1 MARATDAASLDV
13 HVRAQGRVSA
23 AQRDRAVEKLR
34 AACAAAPRPVLAAR
48 LTLAVE
54 ENPSL
59 ERPATAR
66 AAIDVSGRPVRA
78 HVARPTLD
86 EAVDLLVARIRRNLV
101 RLAERREDAAH
112 APPSW
117 EPGEWRHGSL
127 PASRPDYFPRPA
139 EERRV
144 VVRRSHGLTP
154 AWPEEAAF
162 DMDLLGHVFRLFTNA
177 SSGADCMIHLRDDGE
192 LELVSADPDAGRAPG
207 NEAPD
212 LPVRH
217 PATLALPD
225 AIAILDGAGG
235 RHLPFIDGD
244 DERLHVVYRR
254 YDGHYGLIV
263 PADGP

>member
-1 MARATDAASLDV
+1 MVRATGAAFPEV
-13 HVRAQGRVSA
+13 HVRAHGRVSA

-59 ERPATAR
+59 ERPATAK
-66 AAIDVSGRPVRA
+66 ASIDVSGRAVRA

-112 APPSW
+112 VPPSS

-127 PASRPDYFPRPA
+127 PPSRPDYFPRPV
-139 EERRV
+139 EERQV
-144 VVRRSHGLTP
+144 VVRRSHGVTL

-162 DMDLLGHVFRLFTNA
+162 DMDLLGHDFRLFADA
-177 SSGADCMIHLRDDGE
+177 SSGADCMIHRRDDGE
-192 LELVSADPDAGRAPG
+192 LELVSADPDAGRAPAG
-207 NEAPD
+207 EAPE
-212 LPVRH
+212 LPVRR
-217 PATLALPD
+217 PTTLALPD
-225 AIAILDGAGG
+225 AIAMLEAAGS
-235 RHLPFIDGD
+235 RYLPFTNGD

-254 YDGHYGLIV
+254 YDGHYGLSV
-263 PADGP
+263 PADAA